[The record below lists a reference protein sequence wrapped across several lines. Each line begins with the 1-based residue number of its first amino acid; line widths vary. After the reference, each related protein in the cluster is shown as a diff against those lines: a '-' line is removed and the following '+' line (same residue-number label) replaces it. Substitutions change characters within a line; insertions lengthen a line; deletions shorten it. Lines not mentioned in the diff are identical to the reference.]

1 MATQNGV
8 PFFQVDEV
16 QNTARRMSR
25 HFSDQAFYSAAV
37 PTYYGGI
44 MTFAWGSDDTSHRS
58 INAAELEQRYAAAG
72 IKTRYYTPEIHLA
85 SFALPAY
92 VVTAIEEAF
101 D

>member
-1 MATQNGV
+1 MVTQNGV
-8 PFFQVDEV
+8 PFFQVEEV
-16 QNTARRMSR
+16 QNTARRMSK
-25 HFSDQAFYSAAV
+25 HFSDQTFYSAAI

-44 MTFAWGSDDTSHRS
+44 MTFAWGSDDATRRS
-58 INAAELEQRYAAAG
+58 IDATELKQRYAAAG

-92 VVTAIEEAF
+92 VVAAVEESF